1 MVVRNNAEIL
11 PNDTVAIDGPEAPL
25 IRYDVK
31 RIRWLVNGVD
41 VTEKMTGLTCD
52 EFAAALAAKE
62 SVPGGGAAA
71 AYAGALAV
79 ALCSMVGNF
88 TAGKPKYAEFEED
101 VQRMLADGERVRAR
115 LLELVEEDAAAFEP
129 LSRAYGIPK
138 DDSTRA
144 AVLEE
149 ATKGAIE
156 PPLEMMRQIARTIEL
171 LEEMNAKG
179 SRMLA
184 SDVGCGAALAAAA
197 LRAASLN
204 VFVNTRSLRDRA
216 HAEAVE
222 AEADALLAY
231 VARAEAV
238 ADEVTAGIRL

>member
-1 MVVRNNAEIL
+1 MMSSETRQLA
-11 PNDTVAIDGPEAPL
+11 
-25 IRYDVK
+25 
-31 RIRWLVNGVD
+31 NGVD
-41 VTEKMTGLTCD
+41 VAGKMTDLTCE
-52 EFAAALAAKE
+52 EFAAALAARE
-62 SVPGGGAAA
+62 SVPGGGGAA

-88 TAGKPKYAEFEED
+88 TAGKPKYAEHEED
-101 VQRMLADGERVRAR
+101 VQRMLADGGRVCAR

-138 DDSTRA
+138 DDPSRA
-144 AVLEE
+144 AALEE

-156 PPLEMMRQIARTIEL
+156 PPLEMMRQIARAIEL

-179 SRMLA
+179 SRMLV

-204 VFVNTRSLRDRA
+204 VFVNTRGLRDRA

-231 VARAEAV
+231 VPRAETV
-238 ADEVTAGIRL
+238 ADEVAAGIRL